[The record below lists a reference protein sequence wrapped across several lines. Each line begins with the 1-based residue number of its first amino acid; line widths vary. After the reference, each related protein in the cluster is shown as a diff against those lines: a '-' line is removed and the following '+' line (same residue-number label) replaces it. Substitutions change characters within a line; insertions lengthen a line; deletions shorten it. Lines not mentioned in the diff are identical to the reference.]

1 MSYVVVEAAN
11 LWEGYCRAF
20 YVSTALRARNYTGKR
35 VMLTYGSPIR
45 SVTDAVT
52 VAVHLNDRKTRSRSG
67 PWRPRDEPDWSNG
80 GFLRRALAHLG
91 ADNLSEVDRAV
102 GLLPIAL
109 ADLRRTRNYFA
120 HKSERSSQ
128 SVAALARDYGFT
140 RPLHPMAFLWAPS
153 PRRLRSTGADPVII
167 RWLDVLYR
175 TLRMT
180 CEPVP

>member
-20 YVSTALRARNYTGKR
+20 YLSTALRARNYTGER
-35 VMLTYGSPIR
+35 VSLTYGQPIR
-45 SVTDAVT
+45 SVTDAMT
-52 VAVHLNDRKTRSRSG
+52 VAVHLNDTRTQGRSG
-67 PWRPRDEPDWSNG
+67 PWASRDEPDWSSG
-80 GFLRRALAHLG
+80 GFLRKVLGHLG
-91 ADNLSEVDRAV
+91 ADNLAEVDRAV
-102 GLLPIAL
+102 GLLPGAL

-120 HKSERSSQ
+120 HKGQRSSR
-128 SVAALARDYGFT
+128 SVAGLAREYGYT
-140 RPLHPMAFLWAPS
+140 LPVHPMIFLWSPS
-153 PRRLRSTGADPVII
+153 PRRLRPAGADPIVV